1 MKTNKKV
8 FIAIPIVIALIVFI
22 GLLIYFNKEDAN
34 SFNASERKWLQS
46 HVNTRENF
54 EVISDYPVY
63 GDSGV
68 FYKFISSL
76 EKATGLEFNVV
87 PYFRNTTTSTSDL
100 KLYMMTQKLLVM
112 I

>member
-76 EKATGLEFNVV
+76 EKNLSKQSSLSFSEIPCILSSISFFISWVC
-87 PYFRNTTTSTSDL
+87 
-100 KLYMMTQKLLVM
+100 LLSWNP
-112 I
+112 